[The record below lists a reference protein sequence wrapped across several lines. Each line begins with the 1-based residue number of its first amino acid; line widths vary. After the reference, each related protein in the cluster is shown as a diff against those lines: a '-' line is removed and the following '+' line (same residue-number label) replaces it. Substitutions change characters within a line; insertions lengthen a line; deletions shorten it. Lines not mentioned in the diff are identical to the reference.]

1 MIEVIIER
9 WINVDQS
16 VDHLWSVW
24 HDGERIEMGGTHATA
39 ESAEDEALAYCR
51 QALGAEPDRVT
62 RL

>member
-9 WINVDQS
+9 WTNVDRS
-16 VDHLWSVW
+16 VDHLWSVR
-24 HDGERIEMGGTHATA
+24 HDGERIEMGGTLASA
-39 ESAEDEALAYCR
+39 ESAEEDAMAYCR